1 MDKDKWDGKGSV
13 VVYLEEKQPLVV
25 GELRHLSNASN
36 DNTDYCKTAGP
47 LIMNCSVRIRTNK
60 KAYVAFGKW
69 LGLLREPKTTYKTI
83 RKQRAKRNMR

>member
-25 GELRHLSNASN
+25 GELRQMPSN

-47 LIMNCSVRIRTNK
+47 IIMHCTARIKTGK

-69 LGLLREPKTTYKTI
+69 LGLLRQPKTTYKTV
-83 RKQRAKRNMR
+83 RKQCAKRNMR